1 MLKVVDQKWMEHIDS
16 MEDLK
21 NGIGLQGYGQKDP
34 VVQYR
39 IQGTEMF
46 DAMIET
52 IKVDV
57 VKLLL
62 NLRKQQDLRR
72 SETAKIT
79 KAALQSIKSVDGGQS
94 TIESDVDRT
103 VRRDQPKVG
112 RNDPC
117 PCGSGKKY
125 KNCCGRNK

>member
-1 MLKVVDQKWMEHIDS
+1 MDELRK
-16 MEDLK
+16 
-21 NGIGLQGYGQKDP
+21 GIGLQGWGQKDP

-46 DAMIET
+46 DQMIED
-52 IKVDV
+52 IKFDV
-57 VKLLL
+57 VKLLM
-62 NLRKQQDLRR
+62 NMREQKDLRR

-79 KAALQSIKSVDGGQS
+79 KAALASINSVDGGQS
-94 TIESDVDRT
+94 AIENPEVNRT
-103 VRRDQPKVG
+103 VVRETPKVG

-125 KNCCGRNK
+125 KNCCGRNA